1 MNRLNLLYAECELYL
16 NSETCMLQFLST
28 SDVHS
33 ANTRAV
39 CTCRRHTC
47 IATGVVSHVIFMSL
61 KTAFLFI
68 KLAKLI

>member
-1 MNRLNLLYAECELYL
+1 VPL
-16 NSETCMLQFLST
+16 T
-28 SDVHS
+28 H
-33 ANTRAV
+33 V